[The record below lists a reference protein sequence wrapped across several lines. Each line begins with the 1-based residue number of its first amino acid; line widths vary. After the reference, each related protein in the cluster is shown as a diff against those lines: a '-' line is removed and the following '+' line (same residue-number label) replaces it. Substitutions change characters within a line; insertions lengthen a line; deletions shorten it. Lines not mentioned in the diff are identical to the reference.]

1 MKVLVRG
8 GVSVYEAS
16 GQYQLYVEDMRP
28 EGIGA
33 LNLAFE
39 QLKQKLEKEGLFSPQ
54 RKRPIPPFPSR
65 VGVIT
70 SPTGAAVQDIKSI
83 LGRRDPAAEIIFLPG
98 FGSRRRSARA
108 ADRRRKKNEPDSGY

>member
-1 MKVLVRG
+1 M
-8 GVSVYEAS
+8 YEAS

-54 RKRPIPPFPSR
+54 RKRPI
-65 VGVIT
+65 
-70 SPTGAAVQDIKSI
+70 
-83 LGRRDPAAEIIFLPG
+83 LPISVPG
-98 FGSRRRSARA
+98 WSNYVANRRRS
-108 ADRRRKKNEPDSGY
+108 SGY